1 MSGEQRGRLAAV
13 GEWLAA
19 IARSAVA
26 AGVELRAALQEE
38 LTAEPEGDQALQP
51 EKIGASSSLLVRLG
65 ELRLKPL
72 RSGGAERCP
81 ARENWEELT
90 AQHLNN
96 GESGALKAHRSA
108 KQEDDKSKSQEELT
122 QATTPAPQQ
131 WEEVFALEA
140 PSTIQQDMNQE
151 MGMLALETIV
161 KNQEA
166 MRSLMAELVQSM
178 GAVEQRIRN
187 IEQEMGLITRFTQEL
202 NELGEDKW
210 T

>member
-1 MSGEQRGRLAAV
+1 MASGSVLHKAPVGGGASAVVRMSGERWGLLAAV
-13 GEWLAA
+13 GERLAA

-38 LTAEPEGDQALQP
+38 GPAAEPEGGQVLQP
-51 EKIGASSSLLVRLG
+51 EKSGASSSVLVRLG

-72 RSGGAERCP
+72 RSGGADRGP
-81 ARENWEELT
+81 
-90 AQHLNN
+90 
-96 GESGALKAHRSA
+96 AHRSA
-108 KQEDDKSKSQEELT
+108 KQEDDKSKSQEELIP
-122 QATTPAPQQ
+122 ATTTAPQQ

-140 PSTIQQDMNQE
+140 PSTIQQDGNQD

-178 GAVEQRIRN
+178 GAVEQRICN

-202 NELGEDKW
+202 NELGEDNW

>member
-1 MSGEQRGRLAAV
+1 MSGEQRGRLAVV
-13 GEWLAA
+13 GERLAA
-19 IARSAVA
+19 IACSAVA

-38 LTAEPEGDQALQP
+38 GPAVVATAAEPEGGQALQP
-51 EKIGASSSLLVRLG
+51 EKIGASSSVLVRLG

-72 RSGGAERCP
+72 RSGGAERGP
-81 ARENWEELT
+81 AR
-90 AQHLNN
+90 
-96 GESGALKAHRSA
+96 RSA
-108 KQEDDKSKSQEELT
+108 KQEDDKSKSQEELIP
-122 QATTPAPQQ
+122 ATTPAPQQ

-140 PSTIQQDMNQE
+140 PSTIQQDVNQE

-202 NELGEDKW
+202 NELGEDNW

>member
-1 MSGEQRGRLAAV
+1 MASGSVLHKAPVGGGASAVVRMSGERWGLLAAV
-13 GEWLAA
+13 GERLAA

-38 LTAEPEGDQALQP
+38 GPAAEPEGGQVLQP
-51 EKIGASSSLLVRLG
+51 EKSGASSSVLVRL
-65 ELRLKPL
+65 
-72 RSGGAERCP
+72 
-81 ARENWEELT
+81 
-90 AQHLNN
+90 
-96 GESGALKAHRSA
+96 AHRSA
-108 KQEDDKSKSQEELT
+108 KQEDDKSKSQEELIP
-122 QATTPAPQQ
+122 ATTTAPQQ

-140 PSTIQQDMNQE
+140 PSTIQQDGNQD

-178 GAVEQRIRN
+178 GAVEQRICN

-202 NELGEDKW
+202 NELGEDNW

>member
-81 ARENWEELT
+81 
-90 AQHLNN
+90 
-96 GESGALKAHRSA
+96 AHRSA

>member
-1 MSGEQRGRLAAV
+1 MSGERRGRLAAV
-13 GEWLAA
+13 GERLAA

-38 LTAEPEGDQALQP
+38 GPAGVAAAVEPEGGQVLQP
-51 EKIGASSSLLVRLG
+51 EKIGASSSVLARLG

-72 RSGGAERCP
+72 RSGGAERRP
-81 ARENWEELT
+81 AC
-90 AQHLNN
+90 
-96 GESGALKAHRSA
+96 RSA
-108 KQEDDKSKSQEELT
+108 KQEDDKSKPQEELIP
-122 QATTPAPQQ
+122 ATTPAPQQ

-140 PSTIQQDMNQE
+140 PSTIQQDVNQE

-166 MRSLMAELVQSM
+166 MRSLMAELVQSL

-202 NELGEDKW
+202 NELGEDNW

>member
-1 MSGEQRGRLAAV
+1 MSAVVRMSGERWGRLAAV
-13 GEWLAA
+13 GERLAA
-19 IARSAVA
+19 IAHSAVA

-38 LTAEPEGDQALQP
+38 LAAVATVAEPEGGQALQP

-81 ARENWEELT
+81 A
-90 AQHLNN
+90 
-96 GESGALKAHRSA
+96 HRSA
-108 KQEDDKSKSQEELT
+108 KQEDDKSKSQEELIP
-122 QATTPAPQQ
+122 ATTPAPQQ

-140 PSTIQQDMNQE
+140 PSTTQQDMNQE

-202 NELGEDKW
+202 NELGEDNW

>member
-1 MSGEQRGRLAAV
+1 MSGERWGRLAAV
-13 GEWLAA
+13 GERLAA
-19 IARSAVA
+19 IARSALA

-38 LTAEPEGDQALQP
+38 LAAVATGAEPQGGQALPP
-51 EKIGASSSLLVRLG
+51 EKAGASSSLLVRLS

-72 RSGGAERCP
+72 RSGGAERC
-81 ARENWEELT
+81 L
-90 AQHLNN
+90 
-96 GESGALKAHRSA
+96 AHRSA
-108 KQEDDKSKSQEELT
+108 KQEDDKSKSQEELVP
-122 QATTPAPQQ
+122 ATTPAPQQ
-131 WEEVFALEA
+131 WEEVFPLEA
-140 PSTIQQDMNQE
+140 PSTVQQDMNQE

-166 MRSLMAELVQSM
+166 MGSLMAELVQSM

-202 NELGEDKW
+202 NELGEDNW

>member
-51 EKIGASSSLLVRLG
+51 EKIGASSSLLVRL
-65 ELRLKPL
+65 
-72 RSGGAERCP
+72 
-81 ARENWEELT
+81 
-90 AQHLNN
+90 
-96 GESGALKAHRSA
+96 AHRSA